1 MESSIKNENISK
13 DNKINNE
20 IIKEKEELFHN
31 EKYKKKTD
39 FSNFLLKL
47 YQILENDQY
56 KNIIDWGENGHFFIV
71 KNIHDFTENILPKY
85 FKHSN
90 YSSFIRQLNM
100 YGFHKKKSN
109 QNEHIFLHQNFIKG
123 QKDLIKTIKRKS
135 KNEKDIQILNNYLK
149 NPKKTDLVPFSNLP
163 FKNINNSI
171 NIRKSSLSI
180 DDDLNLNNSLNSY
193 FENNIKQCLPLG
205 LPSINNCNR
214 DDNIKN
220 NNFMKNENINCNN
233 NVNNNINIDI
243 DMLYSNK
250 KITKKNLEILLNYL
264 NNSIETNTR
273 NEKQLEIKIERLS
286 KQNEEF
292 IIQNQKMLQEII
304 SKNDYNKKL
313 EAVICFILEMIMSKP
328 KIKNNAE
335 IKNIFLSHEPNN
347 QAYDPNN
354 NLDNLSIVNFAIKQ
368 KNEIN
373 KFYSKNDYIQSGSNL
388 EPFHNFLTKYLDKS
402 KNKGLLTC
410 KNDNSFNYDQIT
422 KYKNKYFNI
431 DNNSNNVNILKTNL
445 ICDGNENNNTQSN
458 SLICKK
464 RKRSN
469 SFNSIL
475 SNLSNGTNIVYSYNN
490 NKNTE
495 KSLDNN
501 LEKIEEKK
509 VDTNINENID
519 NVNNDSFCSSN
530 NSKNVFD
537 IDLNQEESK
546 SDISDW
552 NKDLFNNSQ
561 ISFNDVIN
569 NTNKDIDAFSDINN

>member
-1 MESSIKNENISK
+1 MESSTKNENISK
-13 DNKINNE
+13 DKKINNE
-20 IIKEKEELFHN
+20 TIKKEEELFHN
-31 EKYKKKTD
+31 EKYKKKSD

-56 KNIIDWGENGHFFIV
+56 KNIIHWGENGQFFIV

-85 FKHSN
+85 FKHNN

-109 QNEHIFLHQNFIKG
+109 QNEHIFLHQNFIKD

-135 KNEKDIQILNNYLK
+135 KNEKDIQLLNNYL
-149 NPKKTDLVPFSNLP
+149 NNSKKTDLVPFSNLA
-163 FKNINNSI
+163 FKNINNNI
-171 NIRKSSLSI
+171 NMRKSSLSI

-193 FENNIKQCLPLG
+193 FENNIKQCLPMG
-205 LPSINNCNR
+205 LPSINNCNI

-220 NNFMKNENINCNN
+220 NNFVKNENINY
-233 NVNNNINIDI
+233 NNNINNNINI

-250 KITKKNLEILLNYL
+250 KITKKSLDILLNYL

-313 EAVICFILEMIMSKP
+313 EAVICFILEMIMTKP

-347 QAYDPNN
+347 QEYDPNN
-354 NLDNLSIVNFAIKQ
+354 NLDNLSIVNFASNQ

-410 KNDNSFNYDQIT
+410 KNDNSFNYDQIS
-422 KYKNKYFNI
+422 KYKKKYYNI

-445 ICDGNENNNTQSN
+445 ICDENEKYNTQTN

-495 KSLDNN
+495 QSLDNN
-501 LEKIEEKK
+501 LDKIEEKK
-509 VDTNINENID
+509 VDNNINENID
-519 NVNNDSFCSSN
+519 YVNNDSFCSSN

-537 IDLNQEESK
+537 IDLNQEESR

-552 NKDLFNNSQ
+552 NKDLFNNSE
-561 ISFNDVIN
+561 ISINDVIKN
-569 NTNKDIDAFSDINN
+569 SNKDIDVFSDINN

>member
-31 EKYKKKTD
+31 EKYKKKSD

-205 LPSINNCNR
+205 LPSINNCNI

-354 NLDNLSIVNFAIKQ
+354 NLDNLSIVNFATKQ

-410 KNDNSFNYDQIT
+410 KNDNSFNYDQIN

-431 DNNSNNVNILKTNL
+431 NNNSNNVNILKTNL

-490 NKNTE
+490 NKNAE

-509 VDTNINENID
+509 VDTNLNENID